1 MDMRNKNLENHRIEK
16 IELLHFRA
24 RYPRLHG
31 FNAIKG
37 YHGFGGEVPI
47 ARITTDQGASGW
59 GVLSEQVPVA
69 REKRERLLGKALTE
83 VFACEEGIL
92 SDEWKAFDLAL
103 HDLAGRILGIT
114 VARMINPDA
123 VNRVRMYDGAIY
135 MNDLIP
141 VDKPWGIG
149 RVLDDCAYDIELGHR
164 ALKIKIGR
172 GHMFMEHDAGMK
184 RDIEVVSRIHEAFP
198 SMTLMVDANDG
209 YSVQDAKDF
218 LTGVAHVPLYW
229 FEEPMREEEENFRA
243 LKEFMRLHCPE
254 TRIADGENRTDI
266 PLLTRLAEERL
277 LDVWQ
282 PDVCEY
288 GFTAWR
294 RLLKT
299 MVSRGYV
306 GSPHAWGY
314 VAKTNCCAHLAAAYP
329 QHIPYIEAVLGD
341 CEGVDLSGYALRDG
355 MLTVPEKPGF
365 GMELDY
371 VRDIDEALF

>member
-1 MDMRNKNLENHRIEK
+1 MDIRNKALANHRIDR
-16 IELLHFRA
+16 IELLYFRA

-37 YHGFGGEVPI
+37 YHGFGGETPI
-47 ARITTDQGASGW
+47 ARLTTNQGASGW
-59 GVLSEQVPVA
+59 GVLSEKLPIAEQM
-69 REKRERLLGKALTE
+69 REQLLGKELTE

-92 SDEWKAFDLAL
+92 DDKWKVFDLAL
-103 HDLAGRILGIT
+103 HDLAARILGIP
-114 VARMINPDA
+114 VSKMLNPDA
-123 VNRVRMYDGAIY
+123 VSRVRMYDGAIY

-141 VDKPWGIG
+141 EDKPWGIQK
-149 RVLDDCAYDIELGHR
+149 VLDDCAYDVELGHR

-184 RDIEVVSRIHEAFP
+184 RDIEVVSRIHDQFP

-209 YSVQDAKDF
+209 YTVQDAKDF
-218 LTGVAHVPLYW
+218 LTGVKHIPLYW
-229 FEEPMREEEENFRA
+229 FEEPMREEENNFRA
-243 LKEFMRLHCPE
+243 LKEFIMLNCPE

-282 PDVCEY
+282 PDVCEF

-294 RLLKT
+294 RLLKMMT
-299 MVSRGYV
+299 QKGYV

-314 VAKTNCCAHLAAAYP
+314 VAKTNCCAHIAAAFP

-341 CEGVDLSGYALRDG
+341 CEGVDLSGYSLKDG
-355 MLTVPEKPGF
+355 MLTVPDKPGF
-365 GMELDY
+365 GMDLDL
-371 VRDIDEALF
+371 VLEIGKTF